1 VTAIYGGVSA
11 RQAKEWAASI
21 NYDAQVTWDEPT
33 KIRPQDNIG
42 NLIVGIF
49 LLIGLLIAVF
59 LLLVIFFGGLTVIL
73 RRFFPNYNFR
83 GSDDMEII
91 KLNLRE

>member
-1 VTAIYGGVSA
+1 
-11 RQAKEWAASI
+11 
-21 NYDAQVTWDEPT
+21 
-33 KIRPQDNIG
+33 
-42 NLIVGIF
+42 
-49 LLIGLLIAVF
+49 LIGLLIAVF

-73 RRFFPNYNFR
+73 RRLFPNYNFR